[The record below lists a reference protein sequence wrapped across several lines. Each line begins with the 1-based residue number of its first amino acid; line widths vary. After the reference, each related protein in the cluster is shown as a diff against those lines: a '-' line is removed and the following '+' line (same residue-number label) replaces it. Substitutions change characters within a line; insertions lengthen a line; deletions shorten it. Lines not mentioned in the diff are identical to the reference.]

1 MSDLNTAHL
10 RNVMQLATF
19 RTGANDVYAMNIA
32 KVKHF
37 IMVDDIDIKRMP
49 DNYNGIIQGIV
60 AFRDEFIT
68 ILNIDKWIG
77 NDIEFK
83 EAEYKVIIYSEFLNK
98 NIGFLAKDILAIV
111 EKSSS
116 ELQVSDGEDS
126 KVSYY
131 TEVPYEGK
139 NTTCIVFN
147 AEKLIKDIGLVS
159 DHVDLT
165 DVIDE
170 KTYKEE
176 KPLQDDIY
184 VLIAEDS
191 PVSIQMLNEFF
202 KTLDIKYE
210 IHENGQ
216 LLLDRLFDMDAETVG
231 LIITDLEMPVTDGF
245 SLINQIK
252 TNLKYKNIPILVNSS
267 MSNQG
272 VVEKILNLGA
282 VGMVPKV
289 NFKLIYEQ
297 LIKFI
302 GNDKYKEVEDEDKK

>member
-252 TNLKYKNIPILVNSS
+252 TNLKYKNIPIVVNSS